1 MKTITL
7 RIDPKKPQAR
17 LIQKA
22 AIIIQ
27 RGELVAFP
35 TETVYGLGANALS
48 SKALRKIFK
57 AKGRPS
63 DNPLIVHIAEK
74 KQLLQLVD
82 HIPPAAS
89 KLIKKFWPGPLTI
102 IFKKS
107 AIVPVEISSG
117 LDTVAVRLPKNKIAR
132 ALIRAAGFPLA
143 APSANLSGRPSP
155 TGASHVAEDL
165 KWRIACIID
174 GGSTHIG
181 LESTVIDMTRRIPT
195 ILRPGKISPEEIK
208 RVVGNV
214 HLHPVVNSDKK
225 IITARSPGMK
235 YRHYA
240 PKAELRIFQGD
251 TIKIKSKIQNIIR
264 SSAPRKIAVLV
275 TNRKHYFPDAETV
288 YIGSSSESI
297 ARNLFSVLRRMDDRK
312 IDLILIESVSE
323 KGLGLA
329 IMNRLK
335 KAAGFNIVRV
345 P

>member
-7 RIDPKKPQAR
+7 RIDPNKPQPR
-17 LIQKA
+17 LIRKA
-22 AIIIQ
+22 AILLQ

-48 SKALRKIFK
+48 SKAIRRIFK

-63 DNPLIVHIAEK
+63 DNPLIIHIAEK
-74 KQLLQLVD
+74 KQLAELVD
-82 HIPPAAS
+82 QIPTAAS

-107 AIVPVEISSG
+107 AIVPREISAG
-117 LDTVAVRLPKNKIAR
+117 LDTVAVRLPKNQIAR

-143 APSANLSGRPSP
+143 APSANLSSRPSP
-155 TGASHVAEDL
+155 TNAFHVLHDL
-165 KWRIACIID
+165 KGRIACVID
-174 GGSTHIG
+174 GGSARVG

-195 ILRPGKISPEEIK
+195 ILRPGKISPAEIK
-208 RVVGNV
+208 KIVGNV

-225 IITARSPGMK
+225 IIAARSPGMK

-251 TIKIKSKIQNIIR
+251 TMKIKSKIQNIIR
-264 SSAPRKIAVLV
+264 RSAGKKIAVLI
-275 TNRKHYFPDAETV
+275 TNRKHHFPDAETV

-297 ARNLFSVLRRMDDRK
+297 ARNLFSVLRRMDDHK

-329 IMNRLK
+329 VMNRLK
-335 KAAGFNIVRV
+335 KASGFNIVRV
-345 P
+345 R